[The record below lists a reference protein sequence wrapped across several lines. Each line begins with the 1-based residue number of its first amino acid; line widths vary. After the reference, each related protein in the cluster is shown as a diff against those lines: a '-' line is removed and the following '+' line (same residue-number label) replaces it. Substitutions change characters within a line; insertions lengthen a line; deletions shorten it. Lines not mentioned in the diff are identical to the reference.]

1 MCNGASTDITPALSS
16 TDTTPDLASADTTRD
31 IVSTDTSHAPNNDND
46 EKSVHPATRARRGA
60 VQAIQQQAKRMLTR
74 STRSMR
80 AVEKGDNVAVPV
92 PTFDRSKGDPPNI
105 IGVVME
111 VEGTKYTIGTS
122 QGVIK
127 GRLARNQFEFVKY
140 KGISV
145 ANVPAKE
152 LTLREIVRAKSI
164 CGGQGFKKCSCRSN
178 CLTRRCS
185 CLKAGL
191 RCNSACHS
199 HKFCSNVDT

>member
-1 MCNGASTDITPALSS
+1 M
-16 TDTTPDLASADTTRD
+16 
-31 IVSTDTSHAPNNDND
+31 
-46 EKSVHPATRARRGA
+46 

-74 STRSMR
+74 STRSVR

-111 VEGTKYTIGTS
+111 VEGTKYTIRTS

-164 CGGQGFKKCSCRSN
+164 CGDQGFKKYSCRSN
-178 CLTRRCS
+178 CLTQRCS

-199 HKFCSNVDT
+199 HKSCSNVDT

>member
-1 MCNGASTDITPALSS
+1 M
-16 TDTTPDLASADTTRD
+16 DTTPDLASVETIHE

-46 EKSVHPATRARRGA
+46 EKSVHPATCARHGA
-60 VQAIQQQAKRMLTR
+60 VQAIQQQPKRMLTR

-92 PTFDRSKGDPPNI
+92 PTFDRTKGDRPNI

-111 VEGTKYTIGTS
+111 VEGTKYTTGTC

-127 GRLARNQFEFVKY
+127 GRPARNQLEFVKY

-164 CGGQGFKKCSCRSN
+164 YGGQSFKKCSFRSN
-178 CLTRRCS
+178 CLTQRCS

-199 HKFCSNVDT
+199 HKSCSNVDT